1 VRQQRV
7 SKTLKVSENKA
18 KTADWNPQYPKET
31 AACSSK
37 LEAGCLLTIKYNNS
51 PSRRVRSNNKNAH
64 LSVFNQE
71 MGQREVVKN
80 RTQDL
85 PWSANGFPFR
95 GNVRRTKGWG
105 YSAFANNNKTKHA
118 YET

>member
-1 VRQQRV
+1 VFQKIQ
-7 SKTLKVSENKA
+7 LENEYFSSLRRSTPETIGREVVTRL
-18 KTADWNPQYPKET
+18 TAQK
-31 AACSSK
+31 K
-37 LEAGCLLTIKYNNS
+37 LTIKYNNS